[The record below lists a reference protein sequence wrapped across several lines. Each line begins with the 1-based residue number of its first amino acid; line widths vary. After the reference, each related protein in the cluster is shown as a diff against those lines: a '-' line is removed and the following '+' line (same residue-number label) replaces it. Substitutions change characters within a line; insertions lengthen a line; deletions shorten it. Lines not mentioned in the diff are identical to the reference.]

1 MEEREKEKV
10 FPWFANEMFTSVSIV
25 MTTSAI
31 GIVMCDV
38 MSKWNIQHPFST
50 YNWPG
55 GQHDSGEST
64 KSFKSEIRV
73 IVSSPI
79 RNGSSVWLGCEYHFN
94 FGKLSTVK
102 WYKNNVEFF
111 RFTNDED
118 IDVFP
123 SKRVFHESEIN
134 VNLNQ
139 SNRTHVRLKNVQLS
153 YEGTYGCEVSI
164 DADQSKFV
172 SIKAEEDLRI
182 YVPPES
188 PLRFYG
194 IKRDYQHG
202 DLVDMACVSGASRP
216 PSILYLYING
226 NRIRHS
232 ERSLNFSWS
241 TETIDWEGLT
251 VSRINVSFPL
261 TKENGLNNGL
271 IQFRCESIMFQI
283 SGHSWEEVIVDETG
297 QSTKHS
303 SYPDS
308 TTSSTSSKSKYNS
321 VSPSQYVSTTLS
333 NTPAT
338 FTVPQYSDRKYTGD
352 KNTRNINNNQWP
364 VINERD
370 LMASPIINGLD
381 KRYKIGDRLTVNCSA
396 PLEGSTPYSSYL
408 MWMLNGKEVPRA
420 YLQNYLDNQIA
431 QHDRKSSPY
440 YTSSH
445 LQHISNNHHHNDPS
459 FPSVQSVISDDFT
472 GGFHDFLVISSG
484 KSMTHH
490 DQSERNSSEWTKS
503 STSDIFL
510 GVSFQIIKRHFQT
523 VDSRMRLRCVWTH
536 AQVVNRDNVSLTLIA
551 DVRRSTFLPSQNVL
565 RATSL
570 SNCVHDMVAQLMIIF
585 MVSSLHAIVKT
596 ILSAQSEFWFLI

>member
-1 MEEREKEKV
+1 
-10 FPWFANEMFTSVSIV
+10 MFTSVSIV
-25 MTTSAI
+25 MTTSTI

-38 MSKWNIQHPFST
+38 MSKWNQHPSST
-50 YNWPG
+50 YNWPDE
-55 GQHDSGEST
+55 QHDSGESG
-64 KSFKSEIRV
+64 KSFESKIRV
-73 IVSSPI
+73 IIPGPI
-79 RNGSSVWLGCEYHFN
+79 QNGSSVWLECEYHFN

-118 IDVFP
+118 IDMFP
-123 SKRVFHESEIN
+123 SKRLFHESEIS

-139 SNRTHVRLKNVQLS
+139 SNRTHVRLKNVKIS

-172 SIKAEEDLRI
+172 SIKAEEDLRV
-182 YVPPES
+182 YVPPVS

-216 PSILYLYING
+216 PSILHLYING

-261 TKENGLNNGL
+261 TKENGLNDGL

-297 QSTKHS
+297 QYMKHS
-303 SYPDS
+303 SYP
-308 TTSSTSSKSKYNS
+308 SSSSSSSSSSKYNS
-321 VSPSQYVSTTLS
+321 VSNTT
-333 NTPAT
+333 TTAT
-338 FTVPQYSDRKYTGD
+338 FTVPQNFARKYTGD
-352 KNTRNINNNQWP
+352 TTNTRNINNNQWP
-364 VINERD
+364 AINERD

-420 YLQNYLDNQIA
+420 YLQNYLDNQVA
-431 QHDRKSSPY
+431 QYDRKSSPY

-445 LQHISNNHHHNDPS
+445 LQQISHNNHHHNDPS
-459 FPSVQSVISDDFT
+459 FPMVQSVISDGFS

-484 KSMTHH
+484 KSAAHH
-490 DQSERNSSEWTKS
+490 DQSGKNLSEWTKS

-551 DVRRSTFLPSQNVL
+551 DVRRSTFLPSHNVL

-570 SNCVHDMVAQLMIIF
+570 SNCVHDMVTQLMIIF
-585 MVSSLHAIVKT
+585 MVSSIHVITRT
-596 ILSAQSEFWFLI
+596 ILFAQSKLWFMI